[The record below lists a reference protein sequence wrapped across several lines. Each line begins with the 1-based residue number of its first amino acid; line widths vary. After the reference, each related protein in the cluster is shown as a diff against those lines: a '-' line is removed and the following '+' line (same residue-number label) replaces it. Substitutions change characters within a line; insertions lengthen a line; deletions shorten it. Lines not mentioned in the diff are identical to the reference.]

1 VNKIEPIGPTSLKEA
16 TLRSGGVES
25 PRPTQ
30 SAIADFAT
38 RMLVSAARRATEKRL
53 AQGKVRTLWA
63 STPILTLPLLAR
75 CDRMLGFRSSS
86 LVFNTYYVTRS
97 FDINL
102 ILFEGFLRLIRSRRG
117 LGLFR
122 RLVFAWALLR
132 FDFFNYFYD
141 RGLMLSD
148 ERYGINPWEL
158 DLLVRSRKRLYTYA
172 YGADVRARETTLELG
187 HPNLCEEC
195 PAPGKFCVCTTE
207 MHASSINRLK
217 GRATAQIAM
226 GDMVTYV
233 PGCRD
238 IHYWP
243 IDAGKFAA
251 KPPTYSVG
259 DTLKVAHA
267 PNHGHF
273 KGTRLLIEAIDRLVK
288 EGEKIE
294 LISVQGVPNKK
305 VIELFGASHVV
316 ADQFVAGFHGYTAL
330 EAMAMAKPVLC
341 FLRSDQMMID
351 PATCPIINTRPDEI
365 YNVLKRCLRG
375 ELDLNGIGNAGRR
388 YVETHYSL
396 QAVAA
401 RLGKLY
407 CETADLPE
415 NLLASLTRQV
425 DELTKHDHVS
435 QSARPSPRSVDL
447 NART

>member
-1 VNKIEPIGPTSLKEA
+1 MNKIEPIGPTSLTEA
-16 TLRSGGVES
+16 PLPADDVATS
-25 PRPTQ
+25 RPAQ
-30 SAIADFAT
+30 SAIAGFVT
-38 RMLVSAARRATEKRL
+38 RVLVRAARRATEKRL
-53 AQGKVRTLWA
+53 AKGKVRTLWA

-102 ILFEGFLRLIRSRRG
+102 ILFEGFLRLLRSRRG

-122 RLVFAWALLR
+122 RLVLAWALLR
-132 FDFFNYFYD
+132 YDFFNYFYD

-148 ERYGINPWEL
+148 GRYGINPEEL
-158 DLLVRSRKRLYTYA
+158 DLLFRSGKRLYTYA
-172 YGADVRARETTLELG
+172 YGADVRARESTLELG

-207 MHASSINRLK
+207 MHASSIDRLK

-238 IHYWP
+238 MHYWP
-243 IDAGKFAA
+243 IDASKLVAR
-251 KPPTYSVG
+251 PPTYKAG
-259 DTLKVAHA
+259 DVLKVAHA

-294 LISVQGVPNKK
+294 LVSVQGVPNKK

-341 FLRSDQMMID
+341 FLRDDRMMVD

-365 YNVLKRCLRG
+365 YDVLKRCLRG
-375 ELDLNGIGNAGRR
+375 ELDLNEIGKAGRR
-388 YVETHYSL
+388 YVEAHYSL

-401 RLGKLY
+401 RLGRLY

-415 NLLASLTRQV
+415 DLRASLTR
-425 DELTKHDHVS
+425 HVGEF
-435 QSARPSPRSVDL
+435 ARDNHAS
-447 NART
+447 

>member
-1 VNKIEPIGPTSLKEA
+1 MNKIEPIGPTSLTEA
-16 TLRSGGVES
+16 PLPADDVASS
-25 PRPTQ
+25 RPARP
-30 SAIADFAT
+30 SVAGFVT
-38 RMLVSAARRATEKRL
+38 RVLVRAARRATEKRL
-53 AQGKVRTLWA
+53 AKGTVRTLWA
-63 STPILTLPLLAR
+63 ATPILTLPLLAR

-102 ILFEGFLRLIRSRRG
+102 ILFEGFLRLLRSRRG

-122 RLVFAWALLR
+122 RLVLAWALLR
-132 FDFFNYFYD
+132 YDIFNYFYD

-148 ERYGINPWEL
+148 GRYGINPKEL
-158 DLLVRSRKRLYTYA
+158 DLLFQSGKRLYTYA
-172 YGADVRARETTLELG
+172 YGADVRARESTLALG

-195 PAPGKFCVCTTE
+195 PSPGKFCVCTTE

-238 IHYWP
+238 MHYWP
-243 IDAGKFAA
+243 IDASKLAA
-251 KPPTYSVG
+251 RPPVYKAG
-259 DTLKVAHA
+259 DVLRVAHA

-294 LISVQGVPNKK
+294 LVSVQGVPNKK

-341 FLRSDQMMID
+341 FLRDDRMMVD

-365 YNVLKRCLRG
+365 YGVLKRCLRG
-375 ELDLNGIGNAGRR
+375 ELDLNEIGKAGRR
-388 YVETHYSL
+388 YVEAHYSL

-401 RLGKLY
+401 RLGRLY

-415 NLLASLTRQV
+415 DLRASLTRRV
-425 DELTKHDHVS
+425 GEFESDDHAS
-435 QSARPSPRSVDL
+435 
-447 NART
+447 

>member
-1 VNKIEPIGPTSLKEA
+1 MNKIDPIRPTSLKEG
-16 TLRSGGVES
+16 TLPSNDVEAL
-25 PRPTQ
+25 RPNQ
-30 SAIADFAT
+30 SAIAGLAT
-38 RMLVSAARRATEKRL
+38 RALVGAARRATEKRL
-53 AQGKVRTLWA
+53 AKGKVRTLWA

-102 ILFEGFLRLIRSRRG
+102 ILIEGFLRLMRSRKG

-122 RLVFAWALLR
+122 RLILAWALLR
-132 FDFFNYFYD
+132 FDIFNYFYD

-148 ERYGINPWEL
+148 GRYGINPEEL
-158 DLLVRSRKRLYTYA
+158 DLLFRSGKRLYTYA
-172 YGADVRARETTLELG
+172 YGADVRARESTLELG

-195 PAPGKFCVCTTE
+195 PAPGKFCVCSTE
-207 MHASSINRLK
+207 MHSSSIDRLK

-238 IHYWP
+238 MHYWP
-243 IDAGKFAA
+243 IDASKMVA
-251 KPPTYSVG
+251 KPQVYKPG
-259 DTLKVAHA
+259 DVLKVAHA

-273 KGTRLLIEAIDRLVK
+273 KGTRLLVEAIDRLVK
-288 EGEKIE
+288 EGQKIE
-294 LISVQGVPNKK
+294 LISVQGAPNKK
-305 VIELFGASHVV
+305 VIELFGASHIV

-341 FLRSDQMMID
+341 FLRGDQMMID

-365 YNVLKRCLRG
+365 YDVLKRCLRG
-375 ELDLNGIGNAGRR
+375 ELDLNAIGKAGRR
-388 YVETHYSL
+388 YVERHYSL

-401 RLGKLY
+401 RLGRLY
-407 CETADLPE
+407 CETADLPGD
-415 NLLASLTRQV
+415 LQASLTKQV
-425 DELTKHDHVS
+425 GEFAKHDHDS
-435 QSARPSPRSVDL
+435 
-447 NART
+447 

>member
-1 VNKIEPIGPTSLKEA
+1 VSKIEPIRQTPLEQVPLPAAKVDGSRAK
-16 TLRSGGVES
+16 RSAVTEF
-25 PRPTQ
+25 
-30 SAIADFAT
+30 IT
-38 RMLVSAARRATEKRL
+38 RALVRAARRATEKRL
-53 AQGKVRTLWA
+53 AEGTLRTLWA

-86 LVFNTYYVTRS
+86 LVFKTYYVTRS

-102 ILFEGFLRLIRSRRG
+102 ILFEGFLRLIRSQRG

-132 FDFFNYFYD
+132 FDIFNYFYD

-148 ERYGINPWEL
+148 GRYGIHPDEL
-158 DLLVRSRKRLYTYA
+158 DLIFASGKRLYTYA
-172 YGADVRARETTLELG
+172 YGADVRARELTLALG

-195 PAPGKFCVCTTE
+195 PEPGKFCVCTTE

-217 GRATAQIAM
+217 GRTTAQIAM
-226 GDMVTYV
+226 GDMVAYV

-243 IDAGKFAA
+243 IDATKLVAS
-251 KPPTYSVG
+251 PPTYKAG
-259 DTLKVAHA
+259 DTLRIAHA

-273 KGTRLLIEAIDRLVK
+273 KGTRLLIAAIDRLSK
-288 EGEKIE
+288 EGERIE
-294 LISVQGVPNKK
+294 LVSVQGVPNKK
-305 VIELFGASHVV
+305 VIELFSASHIV

-341 FLRSDQMMID
+341 FLRNDEMMID

-365 YNVLKRCLRG
+365 YDVLKRCLRG
-375 ELDLNGIGNAGRR
+375 ELNLNAIGQAGRR
-388 YVETHYSL
+388 YVETYCSL

-401 RLGKLY
+401 RLGRLY
-407 CETADLPE
+407 CETANLPAE
-415 NLLASLTRQV
+415 VEAKLTRRV
-425 DELTKHDHVS
+425 DELTRQD
-435 QSARPSPRSVDL
+435 QSI
-447 NART
+447 

>member
-1 VNKIEPIGPTSLKEA
+1 MRV
-16 TLRSGGVES
+16 
-25 PRPTQ
+25 
-30 SAIADFAT
+30 
-38 RMLVSAARRATEKRL
+38 LVRAARRATEKRL
-53 AQGKVRTLWA
+53 AKGKVRTLWA
-63 STPILTLPLLAR
+63 ATPILTLPLLAR

-102 ILFEGFLRLIRSRRG
+102 ILFEGFLRLLRSRSG

-122 RLVFAWALLR
+122 RLVLAWALLR
-132 FDFFNYFYD
+132 YDIFNYFYD

-148 ERYGINPWEL
+148 GRYGINPEEL
-158 DLLVRSRKRLYTYA
+158 DLLFQSGKRLYTYA
-172 YGADVRARETTLELG
+172 YGADVRARDSTLALG

-226 GDMVTYV
+226 GDMATYV
-233 PGCRD
+233 PDCRD
-238 IHYWP
+238 MHYWP
-243 IDAGKFAA
+243 IDASKLAA
-251 KPPTYSVG
+251 KPPVYKAG
-259 DTLKVAHA
+259 DVLKVAHA

-294 LISVQGVPNKK
+294 LVSVQGVPNRK

-341 FLRSDQMMID
+341 FLRNDRMMID

-365 YNVLKRCLRG
+365 YDVLKRCLRR
-375 ELDLNGIGNAGRR
+375 ELDLNEIGKAGRR
-388 YVETHYSL
+388 YVEAHYSL

-401 RLGKLY
+401 RLGRLY
-407 CETADLPE
+407 CETAALPE
-415 NLLASLTRQV
+415 DLRASLTRQV
-425 DELTKHDHVS
+425 SELAGDDHAS
-435 QSARPSPRSVDL
+435 
-447 NART
+447 

>member
-1 VNKIEPIGPTSLKEA
+1 MNKIEPIGPTSLTEA
-16 TLRSGGVES
+16 PLPADDVASS
-25 PRPTQ
+25 RPAQ
-30 SAIADFAT
+30 SAIADFVT
-38 RMLVSAARRATEKRL
+38 RVLVRAARRATEKRL
-53 AQGKVRTLWA
+53 AKGKVRTLWA

-102 ILFEGFLRLIRSRRG
+102 ILFEGFLRLLRSRRG

-122 RLVFAWALLR
+122 HLVLGWALLR
-132 FDFFNYFYD
+132 YDFFNYFYD

-148 ERYGINPWEL
+148 GRYGINPEEL
-158 DLLVRSRKRLYTYA
+158 DLLFRSGKRLYTYA
-172 YGADVRARETTLELG
+172 YGADVRAREPTLELG

-238 IHYWP
+238 MHYWP
-243 IDAGKFAA
+243 IDASKLAA
-251 KPPTYSVG
+251 RPPVYKAG
-259 DTLKVAHA
+259 DVLRVAHA

-294 LISVQGVPNKK
+294 LVSVQGVPNKK

-341 FLRSDQMMID
+341 FLRDDRMMVD

-365 YNVLKRCLRG
+365 YHVLKRCLRG
-375 ELDLNGIGNAGRR
+375 ELDLNDIGQAGRR
-388 YVETHYSL
+388 YVEAHYSL

-401 RLGKLY
+401 RLGRLY

-415 NLLASLTRQV
+415 DLRASLARQV
-425 DELTKHDHVS
+425 SKF
-435 QSARPSPRSVDL
+435 ARDNHAS
-447 NART
+447 